1 MEPDT
6 GLTRADIEPEQAIE
20 AVFDPRRLVARDST
34 LREAI
39 RGSRLFDGHG
49 PDFGRVPG
57 A

>member
-20 AVFDPRRLVARDST
+20 AVFDPRRLVARDSK